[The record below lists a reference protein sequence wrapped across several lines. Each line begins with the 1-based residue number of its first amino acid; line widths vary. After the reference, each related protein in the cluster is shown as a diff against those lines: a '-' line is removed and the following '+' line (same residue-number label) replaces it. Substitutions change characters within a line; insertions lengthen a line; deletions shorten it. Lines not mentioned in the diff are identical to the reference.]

1 MITIQVLGL
10 DQYVIGHYSKDST
23 ADIANILE
31 TTEDEIN
38 FYAPCDSLLFHNGVE
53 QTSWNTVV
61 FVKIPKKYEI
71 FEAKLADYLLK
82 TLKEFSINVEINF
95 EYIAEA
101 KSYEYVNESYPR
113 FLTEKNI
120 VNVNDMDDSDEDDE
134 TTDDADP
141 RDRSDVDYNDP
152 NQLYLGNA
160 FEGKE
165 KELDELNKKSK

>member
-1 MITIQVLGL
+1 M
-10 DQYVIGHYSKDST
+10 
-23 ADIANILE
+23 
-31 TTEDEIN
+31 
-38 FYAPCDSLLFHNGVE
+38 
-53 QTSWNTVV
+53 
-61 FVKIPKKYEI
+61 
-71 FEAKLADYLLK
+71 
-82 TLKEFSINVEINF
+82 EINF
-95 EYIAEA
+95 EYIAEG

-141 RDRSDVDYNDP
+141 RDRSDLDYNDP
-152 NQLYLGNA
+152 DQLYLGNA

>member
-95 EYIAEA
+95 EYIAEG

-120 VNVNDMDDSDEDDE
+120 VCLTTIMEIRFTEGSSDL
-134 TTDDADP
+134 T
-141 RDRSDVDYNDP
+141 S
-152 NQLYLGNA
+152 A
-160 FEGKE
+160 FGRWNRYKTA
-165 KELDELNKKSK
+165 KNLL